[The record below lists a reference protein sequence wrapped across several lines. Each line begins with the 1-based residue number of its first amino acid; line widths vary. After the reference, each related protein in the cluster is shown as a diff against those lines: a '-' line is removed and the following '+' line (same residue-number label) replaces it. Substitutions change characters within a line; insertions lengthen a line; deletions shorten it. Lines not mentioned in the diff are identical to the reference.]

1 MIKINGMEVKV
12 EHYPDGTPR
21 MKLDTKRILET
32 TIEDIT
38 IRWNYEND
46 SELMYLM
53 FIKQWVDE
61 NVYLNDRSIILQLFY
76 VPNARMDRTH
86 NYEEVFTLKYFCKII
101 NSLRFSTVMIL
112 DAHSNVTSALLDNCI
127 NFIPKNIIQN
137 VIDEIKKENMS
148 TEEVTNFLDIK
159 NGVVSSV
166 ETKMFFNDSDL
177 ILYFPDAGASKR
189 YANMFP
195 EYKYCFGEK
204 KRDWDTGNILGLD
217 IRTNGIDLTNKI
229 ILMIDDII
237 SYGGS
242 LYYSANALKENGVG
256 KIYAYA
262 THTENSILDKEKG
275 NLIKSLENNTVEK
288 LYTTDSLYSGE
299 HEKIKVME
307 VVRK

>member
-46 SELMYLM
+46 AELMYLM

-61 NVYLNDRSIILQLFY
+61 NVYLNDRSIILQIFY

-112 DAHSNVTSALLDNCI
+112 DAHSNVTPALLDNCI

-137 VIDEIKKENMS
+137 VIDDIKKDD
-148 TEEVTNFLDIK
+148 T
-159 NGVVSSV
+159 
-166 ETKMFFNDSDL
+166 DL
-177 ILYFPDAGASKR
+177 VLYFPDAGAAKR
-189 YANMFP
+189 YGGMLS

-217 IRTNGIDLTNKI
+217 IRTNGIDLTNKV

-237 SYGGS
+237 SYGSS

-299 HEKIKVME
+299 HEKIKVVE
-307 VVRK
+307 VVMK

>member
-21 MKLDTKRILET
+21 INVDSDKVLK
-32 TIEDIT
+32 IT
-38 IRWNYEND
+38 DENITVQWKYESD
-46 SELMYLM
+46 AELMYLM
-53 FIKQWVDE
+53 FIKQWIDE
-61 NVYLNDRSIILQLFY
+61 NFYSNDRIVLQIYY
-76 VPNARMDRTH
+76 VPNARMDRIC
-86 NYEEVFTLKYFCKII
+86 NYDEVFTLKYFCKII
-101 NSLRFSTVMIL
+101 NSLHFSAVAVL
-112 DAHSNVTSALLDNCI
+112 DVHSNVTPALLDNCI
-127 NFIPKNIIQN
+127 NLTPKNIIQN

-177 ILYFPDAGASKR
+177 VLYFPDAGAAKR
-189 YANMFP
+189 YGDMFS

-204 KRDWDTGNILGLD
+204 KRDWNTGKIIGLD
-217 IRTNGIDLTNKI
+217 IKTNGIDLKDKVV
-229 ILMIDDII
+229 LMIDDII

-242 LYYSANALKENGVG
+242 LYYSANTLKENGVG

-275 NLIKSLENNTVEK
+275 TLIKSLENNTVEK
-288 LYTTDSLYSGE
+288 LYTTDSLYSGN
-299 HEKIKVME
+299 HEKIQVME
-307 VVRK
+307 VMKK